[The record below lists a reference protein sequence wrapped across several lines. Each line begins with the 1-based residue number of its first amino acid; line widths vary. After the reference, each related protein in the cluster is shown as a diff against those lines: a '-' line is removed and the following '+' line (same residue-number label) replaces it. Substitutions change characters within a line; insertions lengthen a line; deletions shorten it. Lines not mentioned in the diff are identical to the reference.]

1 MKEKN
6 LKQKTLKL
14 IRENPKIR
22 MMTDVYRNLGISATT
37 FYKKFPK
44 ESQDFQDIKDALEV
58 NRIDTKASILDLMI
72 DSGKPACLI
81 AAYRLLATPEERK
94 ALNMK
99 DEQEQTQ
106 QQTFKLTIE

>member
-1 MKEKN
+1 
-6 LKQKTLKL
+6 
-14 IRENPKIR
+14 
-22 MMTDVYRNLGISATT
+22 
-37 FYKKFPK
+37 
-44 ESQDFQDIKDALEV
+44 
-58 NRIDTKASILDLMI
+58 MI

-81 AAYRLLATPEERK
+81 AAYRLLATPDERK